1 VTFDRESCVDYRK
14 LLGEFLPSETSD
26 IVVTVNS
33 GEDEYAS
40 WRWDRDAEEK
50 LHPGVSRAWESQ
62 TG

>member
-1 VTFDRESCVDYRK
+1 